1 MSDEYSKRLWLRI
14 NTDKV
19 TINDEGKRV
28 FATTDKETSSIEMA
42 VLSWILEDLK
52 NPNSCEILA
61 SKQRL
66 KEVIDSFTGNFEY
79 FYNMGTRLMQADE
92 KKIEKFVQCFQG
104 LLNEAMDSSIN
115 FEESLNI
122 IEKKYSP
129 LYKNKEGEVVRFEHT
144 TYTIKPFCKD

>member
-129 LYKNKEGEVVRFEHT
+129 LYKNKEG
-144 TYTIKPFCKD
+144 K